1 MSMKDHS
8 VRGGLFVGCP
18 YFQPASAPQRNRKV
32 QAFVLPGSAD
42 FRNLDFRHLD
52 FRHLDLRHLKII
64 PVESEIQT
72 HEV

>member
-8 VRGGLFVGCP
+8 VWGGLFVGCP
-18 YFQPASAPQRNRKV
+18 DFQPASATQSDRKV

-42 FRNLDFRHLD
+42 FRRLNLRHLN
-52 FRHLDLRHLKII
+52 LRHLKIR